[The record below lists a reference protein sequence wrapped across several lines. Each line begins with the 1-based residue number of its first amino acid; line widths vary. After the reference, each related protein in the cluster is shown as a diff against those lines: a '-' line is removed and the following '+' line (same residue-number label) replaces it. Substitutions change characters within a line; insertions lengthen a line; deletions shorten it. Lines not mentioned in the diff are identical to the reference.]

1 MKTLFYLGN
10 KSHTT
15 QLFTRILQM
24 VILRKLERKAPS
36 SFLLMKNYFK
46 NFMEAYHKIN
56 FQVRDGKH
64 DSIIFPD
71 RFSLGSYK

>member
-1 MKTLFYLGN
+1 
-10 KSHTT
+10 
-15 QLFTRILQM
+15 M